1 MVKEKGG
8 PPLNRFAKL
17 EHSVVELTAALAEY
31 SKSLDKH
38 SAEMESLIQA
48 IGQLDETVKKEMS
61 IKSHQQLI
69 QLKEAVTT
77 FIEYNINPQYY
88 KESSYLQLTE
98 SPQGVPAERV
108 KIKPNIKSNR

>member
-8 PPLNRFAKL
+8 LPVNRFAKL
-17 EHSVVELTAALAEY
+17 EHSLNELTAALDEY
-31 SKSLDKH
+31 NQSLDKH
-38 SAEMESLIQA
+38 SAKMDSLTQA

-77 FIEYNINPQYY
+77 FVEYNINPQYY

-98 SPQGVPAERV
+98 SLQGVPADMV
-108 KIKPNIKSNR
+108 KIKPNIKASR